1 MSCFMLKPAKTLC
14 MYILY
19 IILFLSVNQ
28 YPFTNTTAL
37 KYIHTFVAW
46 TSMTA
51 FDHNFNSQG

>member
-1 MSCFMLKPAKTLC
+1 MLKPAKTLC

-19 IILFLSVNQ
+19 IILFLSVNK

-37 KYIHTFVAW
+37 KYIHTFVAR